1 MTILVLQPVNPVH
14 QTARRADGVSLD
26 AVAAQLLARLP
37 AANPGMA
44 FDIRRDATAIP
55 APPSPS
61 RYARHAAVRNYMLDT
76 YLRPE
81 HTQVLWIDSDLV
93 DYPADLPTQL
103 ADAEAVC
110 TVCGTSEYSVRITLD
125 AYDCGTCG
133 NAWASSSITA
143 PLVLLDQCGAR
154 FYDIGGFIEGGR
166 RFPLMPPYSLQ
177 DGPCWALDSVGC
189 CYLAPA
195 WLYQAGVRYS
205 PPPTD
210 YYVEHWSV
218 MTEARARG
226 VRIVAVP
233 GLVARHAYLP
243 EYGLPLN

>member
-1 MTILVLQPVNPVH
+1 MTILVLQPVNPAH

-37 AANPGMA
+37 DANPGMA
-44 FDIRRDATAIP
+44 FDIRRDSAAVP
-55 APPSPS
+55 VPPSPS
-61 RYARHAAVRNYMLDT
+61 KYARHAAVRNYMLDT
-76 YLRPE
+76 YLQPG
-81 HTQVLWIDSDLV
+81 HTHVLWIDSDLV
-93 DYPADLPTQL
+93 SYPADLPTHL
-103 ADAEAVC
+103 AAA
-110 TVCGTSEYSVRITLD
+110 GGI
-125 AYDCGTCG
+125 A
-133 NAWASSSITA
+133 A
-143 PLVLLDQCGAR
+143 PLVLLDQCGTR
-154 FYDIGGFIEGGR
+154 FYDIGGFIEQGR

-177 DGPCWALDSVGC
+177 DGPCWTLDSVGC

-195 WLYQAGVRYS
+195 WLYQAGIRYA

-218 MTEARARG
+218 MEQARARG

-233 GLVARHAYLP
+233 GLIARHAYLP

>member
-1 MTILVLQPVNPVH
+1 MTILVLQPVNPAH
-14 QTARRADGVSLD
+14 LTARRADGVSL
-26 AVAAQLLARLP
+26 AEVAEALLARLP
-37 AANPGMA
+37 EANPGMA
-44 FDIRRDATAIP
+44 FDIRRDGGAVP

-61 RYARHAAVRNYMLDT
+61 KYARHAAVRNYMLDT

-103 ADAEAVC
+103 HAANP
-110 TVCGTSEYSVRITLD
+110 GGIS
-125 AYDCGTCG
+125 
-133 NAWASSSITA
+133 A
-143 PLVLLDQCGAR
+143 PLVLLDQCGTR
-154 FYDIGGFIEGGR
+154 FYDIGGFIEQGR

-177 DGPCWALDSVGC
+177 DGPCWTLDSVGC
-189 CYLAPA
+189 CYLVPA
-195 WLYQAGVRYS
+195 WLYRGGVRYN

-218 MTEARARG
+218 MAEARARG
-226 VRIVAVP
+226 VRVAAVP